1 MKNAYTLLAAALMA
15 TGLLSACGGGDDP
28 VVTAPPASPKAV
40 ELSFAAVAGNDPITC
55 ASSLTGLGTTA
66 ASGGLKDLRFYI
78 ANVKLVRADGSEA
91 PLTLPPNDDWN
102 ATLGGDGVTLIDLEN
117 NTGTCVGTVA
127 TNTTLRGTV
136 PAGDYVG
143 AKMTLGV
150 PFALNHTDQGASTSV
165 TPAAINNAVNPG
177 MAWAWAGGRKFAKIE
192 VTDPGWI
199 APTFNVHI
207 GSTGC
212 TGTNPAAGLVD
223 SCSKPNRLNLA
234 FGAFDPSTQK
244 IAVDVKALLTGNDVT
259 LNGSG
264 PTGCMSGTTDPECPK
279 VFEALAIDLT
289 GTGQTVGNGST
300 QTVFKVVAK

>member
-1 MKNAYTLLAAALMA
+1 MKNTYTLLAATLAA
-15 TGLLSACGGGDDP
+15 VGLLTACGGGDPVVETP
-28 VVTAPPASPKAV
+28 VVTTKTV
-40 ELSFAAVAGNDPITC
+40 ELSFAAMAGSDPITC

-78 ANVKLVRADGSEA
+78 ANVRLVKADGSEA

-102 ATLGGDGVTLIDLEN
+102 ATLGSDGVTLIDLED
-117 NTGTCVGTVA
+117 NTGTCVGTAA
-127 TNTTLRGTV
+127 TNTTLRGAV
-136 PAGDYVG
+136 PTGDYVG
-143 AKMTLGV
+143 VKMTLGV

-192 VTDPGWI
+192 VTDPGWT

-212 TGTNPAAGLVD
+212 TGVNPAAGQVD
-223 SCSKPNRLNLA
+223 TCSKPNRLDLA
-234 FGAFDPSTQK
+234 FGAFDPTTQK

-259 LNGSG
+259 VNGSG

-289 GTGQTVGNGST
+289 GTGQTLGNGSS
-300 QTVFKVVAK
+300 QTVFRVVAK

>member
-1 MKNAYTLLAAALMA
+1 MKNTYTLLAATLMA
-15 TGLLSACGGGDDP
+15 VGLLTACGGGDP
-28 VVTAPPASPKAV
+28 VVETPVATTQAV
-40 ELSFAAVAGNDPITC
+40 ELSFAATAGSDPITC
-55 ASSLTGLGTTA
+55 ASSLTGMGTSD
-66 ASGGLKDLRFYI
+66 ASGGLKDMRFYI

-102 ATLGGDGVTLIDLEN
+102 ATLGSDGVTLIDLED
-117 NTGTCVGTVA
+117 NTGTCVGTAA

-136 PAGDYVG
+136 PAGNYVG
-143 AKMTLGV
+143 VKMTLGV

-192 VTDPGWI
+192 VTDPGWA

-212 TGTNPAAGLVD
+212 TGVNPAAGQVD
-223 SCSKPNRLNLA
+223 TCSKPNRLDLA
-234 FGAFDPSTQK
+234 FGAFDPTTQK

-259 LNGSG
+259 VNGSG

-279 VFEALAIDLT
+279 VFEALAIDLA
-289 GTGQTVGNGST
+289 GTGQTVGDGST